1 MQTMNDELTDKTNYL
16 MRCFRHTHNKDREN
30 YVVLGI
36 WHRLRTSDIKCDLQ
50 PITQQYVKRAE
61 GGYALLD
68 LYFPAIK
75 LAVECDEAFHKK
87 NYNSDQDRENDVFQA
102 FHRCGIGDSRKRI
115 LRLDKV
121 MTSEHAAEQAINAD
135 MVDVGNL
142 EIARVDASLSYIDI
156 DEQLDFIVE
165 KIKLRFQKA
174 GQPRWD
180 IRPAED
186 IVLENGR
193 VKDNEILVFNDIA
206 SVLKGLN
213 ILKGDGMPYPYWGR
227 GGFPIGESRI
237 LWFPHLSFVAG
248 GWHNI
253 LSENGDEI
261 SESRG
266 TGHSVTDEK
275 QRRIAQRDWA
285 PDVEKMR
292 NGGTVER
299 CVFAH
304 SKNALGER
312 GYRFLGIYK
321 LVDAIINT
329 EDKMPEKLEFRKTQH
344 EMSILPDGATYYK
357 G

>member
-1 MQTMNDELTDKTNYL
+1 MSGEKADKTNYL

-36 WHRLRTSDIKCDLQ
+36 WHRLRMSGIKYDLQ

-87 NYNSDQDRENDVFQA
+87 NYKADQDRENDVFQA
-102 FHRCGIGDSRKRI
+102 FHNCGIGDPRKHV

-121 MTSEHAAEQAINAD
+121 MTCEHAAEQAINAD
-135 MVDVGNL
+135 MVDVENL
-142 EIARVDASLSYIDI
+142 EIARVDASLPYIEI
-156 DEQLDFIVE
+156 DEQLDYIVG
-165 KIKLRFQKA
+165 KIKLRFQEA
-174 GQPRWD
+174 GYPRWD

-186 IVLENGR
+186 IVLEKGR
-193 VKDNEILVFNDIA
+193 VNDNELLVFNDIA
-206 SVLKGLN
+206 SVLRGLN
-213 ILKGDGMPYPYWGR
+213 IIKSDGIPYSYWGR
-227 GGFPIGESRI
+227 GGFSIGESRI
-237 LWFPHLSFVAG
+237 LWFPHLLFAAG

-253 LSENGDEI
+253 LSDDGNEI
-261 SESRG
+261 TESRG
-266 TGHSVTDEK
+266 TGHSETDEK
-275 QRRIAQRDWA
+275 QRRIARRDWV

-292 NGGTVER
+292 NGETVER

-321 LVDAIINT
+321 L
-329 EDKMPEKLEFRKTQH
+329 EDVIMNKEDGLPEKLKFKKSQH
-344 EMSILPDGATYYK
+344 EMSILPDGTTYYR